1 MTHIDEHYLLLH
13 LLMVSRRKKQRFTSA
28 VSCFLLT
35 VLASLLRTLLIS
47 LGSALG
53 SNDILLERTAAGF
66 GSCFRG

>member
-13 LLMVSRRKKQRFTSA
+13 LFMVSQRKKTTVYLSGFM
-28 VSCFLLT
+28 FLLT
-35 VLASLLRTLLIS
+35 VLTSLVRTLLIS

-53 SNDILLERTAAGF
+53 SNGILQERTAAGF